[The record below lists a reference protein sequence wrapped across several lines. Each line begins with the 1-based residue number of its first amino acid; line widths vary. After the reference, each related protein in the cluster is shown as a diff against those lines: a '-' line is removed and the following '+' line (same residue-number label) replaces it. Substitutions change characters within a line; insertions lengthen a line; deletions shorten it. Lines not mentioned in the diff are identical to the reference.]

1 MSACN
6 VTTCKAC
13 YYSEEP
19 PRSLPTGCEKYN
31 CEAVKNDATRV
42 SKCLKLFGR
51 CIGKQDRKQY
61 GKVSLHL
68 CAELEIAACHLPF
81 SEQNMNMAD
90 QN

>member
-31 CEAVKNDATRV
+31 CEAVKDDATRL
-42 SKCLKLFGR
+42 SKCLTRFGR
-51 CIGKQDRKQY
+51 CIGRQDKKQY

-68 CAELEIAACHLPF
+68 CVYMCMGTGLGC
-81 SEQNMNMAD
+81 MRMCMGM
-90 QN
+90 